1 MRLSIRSKL
10 ILSVGLPLLVIYGS
24 VIGVDAYRSRG
35 LAKDRLER
43 HLRNQVRTMAT
54 RLEYALRGVSQSA
67 DQLSDYVAANET
79 VPQEFY
85 WLILRRALERN
96 RNIVAACVAFE
107 PAAGPGGVYQFAPL
121 AERRQEQRE
130 NLNLFRRFGLGESP
144 TEPIRSERTDYFD
157 AGWYRQAVIQEK
169 GVWSEPYYDDQ
180 GRLVSTFAE
189 PIYRNGELLGVTA
202 VDVRIDW
209 LRKIVERYR
218 ADDETALLVS
228 RNGRFLHHPREKFV
242 MAETLGASEETIP
255 WATLARAMAS
265 GGEEALRLQTPQ
277 GPAWAVFTPVP
288 SSDWSFAAILPEEKM
303 TRPLQ
308 QYIRGQAAV
317 LLAAF
322 GLVMLVVL
330 VTSLSLTRRLTRLT
344 RTTRQVELTNRLA
357 NVPGREGRDEI
368 GDAIRAF
375 NQMMARLKEQ
385 DGGRP

>member
-10 ILSVGLPLLVIYGS
+10 ILSIGVPLLVIYGA
-24 VIGVDAYRSRG
+24 VIAVDAYRSRG
-35 LAKDRLER
+35 LARDRLER
-43 HLRNQVRTMAT
+43 HLRNQVRAMAT

-107 PAAGPGGVYQFAPL
+107 PAAGPGEVYQFAPL
-121 AERRQEQRE
+121 VERRQEQRE

-180 GRLVSTFAE
+180 GRLVGTFAE
-189 PIYRNGELLGVTA
+189 PVYRNGELLGVTA
-202 VDVRIDW
+202 VDVQIDW

-228 RNGRFLHHPREKFV
+228 RNGRFLHHPQEKFV

-277 GPAWAVFTPVP
+277 GPVWAVFTPVP

-344 RTTRQVELTNRLA
+344 RTARQVELPHRLA

-375 NQMMARLKEQ
+375 NQMMARLKDQ
-385 DGGRP
+385 DGGRQ